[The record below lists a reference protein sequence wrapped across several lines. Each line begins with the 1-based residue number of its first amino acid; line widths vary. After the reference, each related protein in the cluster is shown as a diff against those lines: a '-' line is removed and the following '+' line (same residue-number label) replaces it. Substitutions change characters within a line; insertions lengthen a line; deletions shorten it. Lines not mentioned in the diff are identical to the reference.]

1 MQHGDTRDEARQIA
15 VNIAQLPESLKRAQY
30 SHGMAALREPFA
42 SVCRESQDGTHLLAP
57 CVNDARPA
65 PRGGTFFV
73 QGGQRW
79 CFAYKSPKQW
89 ERPGLCRKTCKRRLR
104 A

>member
-42 SVCRESQDGTHLLAP
+42 SVSRESQDGTHLLAP

-65 PRGGTFFV
+65 R
-73 QGGQRW
+73 
-79 CFAYKSPKQW
+79 AA
-89 ERPGLCRKTCKRRLR
+89 GLFLCKAAKDGASHRKAPAVGAAGAK
-104 A
+104 

>member
-65 PRGGTFFV
+65 PRGGAFFV
-73 QGGQRW
+73 QGRQRW
-79 CFAYKSPKQW
+79 CFA
-89 ERPGLCRKTCKRRLR
+89 
-104 A
+104 

>member
-42 SVCRESQDGTHLLAP
+42 SVSRESQDGTHLLAP

-65 PRGGTFFV
+65 PRGGAF
-73 QGGQRW
+73 
-79 CFAYKSPKQW
+79 
-89 ERPGLCRKTCKRRLR
+89 LCKAAKDGASHRKAPAVGAAGVK
-104 A
+104 

>member
-65 PRGGTFFV
+65 PRDAGLFFA
-73 QGGQRW
+73 R
-79 CFAYKSPKQW
+79 SPKSSLTI
-89 ERPGLCRKTCKRRLR
+89 ERPQLSSLWLGPNVIN
-104 A
+104 ASAH